1 LDPSTGTLRQLNEDS
16 IIKRGEV
23 LAIAFKI
30 FVKER
35 QSDSHYYQLQ
45 IVSSDLDS
53 FFPDKI
59 SPSEYLAKESI
70 REKLDD
76 CLEVLLR
83 KNVWVEAG
91 VQRTEGTDQQMR
103 IVHTSLII

>member
-1 LDPSTGTLRQLNEDS
+1 MRQLKEDS
-16 IIKRGEV
+16 VIKRGEV

-35 QSDSHYYQLQ
+35 ESDIHYYQLQ

-91 VQRTEGTDQQMR
+91 VQRIEGTHQMK
-103 IVHTSLII
+103 IVQTSLII